1 MQLAS
6 ASRRRV
12 LVTGGDGFTG
22 RHLLPGLVR
31 CGYELVRHSAAEC
44 DLRKAKDVRQLVE
57 SSKPDFV
64 IHLAAIS
71 FVPHGSPTEIY
82 EVNTVGTT
90 NLLDALATA
99 RPKVSKVIL
108 ASSSQVYGQ
117 SGGDALDETSPCRP
131 VNHYACSKLAMEHMA
146 TTYRDRLPIIITRP
160 FNYTGPGQPAHF
172 LVPKIV
178 EHYARRATTIELG
191 NTEIVRD
198 FSDVR
203 MVADAYCRLLE
214 SPCQTGT
221 FNICSGVGRS
231 LRWLIEETGRLAGHR
246 IDVKVNVNF
255 LRSSDAARLVGSNR
269 QLVKEIGPL
278 LHSDFSETLRWMLQD
293 AGALRGTPS

>member
-6 ASRRRV
+6 ASSRRV

-22 RHLLPGLVR
+22 RHLLP
-31 CGYELVRHSAAEC
+31 ELVRRGYTIVRHSVDDC
-44 DLRKAKDVRQLVE
+44 DLRKAQEMRQFLE
-57 SSKPDFV
+57 SARPDYV
-64 IHLAAIS
+64 IHLAAIT
-71 FVPHGSPTEIY
+71 FVPHGSPAEIY
-82 EVNTVGTT
+82 EVNSVGTS
-90 NLLDALATA
+90 NLLDAIAA
-99 RPKVSKVIL
+99 ASPDVGKVIL

-117 SGGDALDETSPCRP
+117 LGGDELDETSPCRP
-131 VNHYACSKLAMEHMA
+131 INHYACSKLAMEHMA
-146 TTYRDRLPIIITRP
+146 ATYADRLPIIITRP

-191 NTEIVRD
+191 NTEVVRD

-203 MVADAYCRLLE
+203 MVTDAYCRLLE

-246 IDVKVNVNF
+246 IEVKVNAGF
-255 LRSSDAARLVGSNR
+255 LRASDAARLVGSNR
-269 QLVKEIGPL
+269 QLVGAIGPL
-278 LHSDFSETLRWMLQD
+278 QHSDLSETLRWMLQVAEVKPAT
-293 AGALRGTPS
+293 AG